1 MNFALA
7 ILLLI
12 GFAGSI
18 VDLKRKHIL
27 SSLKPLE
34 MLLLSSILE
43 IIILILYLI
52 FSNQFFPIIQQLR
65 LKINVP
71 VLLSSILVVCLVL
84 GSAFTFSWLTKRE
97 KISTLVPV
105 VSIVAIIFTFF
116 GGIFIYN
123 EKWQRKDIFAIILLI
138 VGILILKSN

>member
-1 MNFALA
+1 MNFALG

-12 GFAGSI
+12 GVAGSI
-18 VDLKRKHIL
+18 VELKRKHIL

-34 MLLLSSILE
+34 MLLLSSLLE
-43 IIILILYLI
+43 IFLLILYLI
-52 FSNQFFPIIQQLR
+52 FSNKFFPIIQQLR
-65 LKINVP
+65 LKVNVS
-71 VLLSSILVVCLVL
+71 VLLSTILVVCLVL

-97 KISTLVPV
+97 KISTLVPI
-105 VSIVAIIFTFF
+105 VSIVAIVLTFL

-138 VGILILKSN
+138 VGILVLKGD